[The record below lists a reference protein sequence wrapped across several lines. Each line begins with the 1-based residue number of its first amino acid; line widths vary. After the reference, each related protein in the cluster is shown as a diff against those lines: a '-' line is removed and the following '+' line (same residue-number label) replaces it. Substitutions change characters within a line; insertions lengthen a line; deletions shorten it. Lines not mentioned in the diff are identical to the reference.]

1 MTAGGGIFMC
11 RRNQLLGAMLFTL
24 GLGLLLASLVQVSC
38 VTIIL
43 GVAAMILSWIICRR
57 C

>member
-1 MTAGGGIFMC
+1 MC

-24 GLGLLLASLVQVSC
+24 GLGLLLASLVQTSC
-38 VTIIL
+38 VTIVL
-43 GVAAMILSWIICRR
+43 GAAAMFFSWILCRH

>member
-1 MTAGGGIFMC
+1 MC

-43 GVAAMILSWIICRR
+43 GVAAMIFSWIICRR

>member
-1 MTAGGGIFMC
+1 MC
-11 RRNQLLGAMLFTL
+11 RRNQLFAAMLFTL

-38 VTIIL
+38 VTIVL
-43 GVAAMILSWIICRR
+43 GVAAMILSWILCKR